1 MTTTTTQKLT
11 HYYRNI
17 AVLLALLVMFTF
29 PGNQLRVSALTV
41 KPRVKPVFA
50 IETDTA
56 RTPASLPFNSPA
68 QSTLAIPQDNFADVQ
83 WNLQSIEKYRGAS
96 GLFAAHGMLVNHHDV
111 VVAVVDSGVLTN
123 HEDLNFLPGYD
134 FIDDPD
140 VANDRDGRD
149 HDPSDPGDW
158 VSDDDIKNDHVSSG
172 CPIAKSKWHGTAIA
186 GIIGA
191 TRHNQLGIAGG
202 ANVSMVPVR
211 VTGKCGGYV
220 KDLIDGI
227 RWAAGLQVKGVADNQ
242 FPADV
247 INLSVGFPG
256 ACSNA
261 LQRAINDVVDHGAVV
276 VTAAT
281 NSAADLD
288 SEPYSPAV
296 CDNVITVAASERNG
310 SVASYSALGDAVSI
324 SAPGGTVHDGIITT
338 QNDGSEL
345 PLDGSAYGYHYGTSI
360 AAAHVS
366 AAVATMLSEDPTLTS
381 LHIQYL
387 LSQSSHPINDKRCA
401 NDKCG
406 YGSLNAERAMQLLL
420 EDTRYTETPE
430 PTSTQSTLA
439 QAQSTPTQSTQVLPT
454 QVLPNEALPTQD
466 MVAESDQ
473 VNDAGALTNNSPAI
487 AAATG
492 VSSPLVGS
500 TDTAILALLGL
511 MSFIRIRRRT

>member
-1 MTTTTTQKLT
+1 MTTQ
-11 HYYRNI
+11 H
-17 AVLLALLVMFTF
+17 
-29 PGNQLRVSALTV
+29 VSTLTV

-50 IETDTA
+50 VEFDTT
-56 RTPASLPFNSPA
+56 RTPASIPFKASA
-68 QSTLAIPQDNFADVQ
+68 QSTLTIPEDDFAEVQ

-111 VVAVVDSGVLTN
+111 IVAVVDSGVLKN
-123 HEDLNFLPGYD
+123 HEDLHFLPGYD
-134 FIDDPD
+134 FIDDPE
-140 VANDRDGRD
+140 VANDGDGRD
-149 HDPSDPGDW
+149 HDPGDPGDW
-158 VSDDDIKNDHVSSG
+158 VSDEDIKNDHVGSG

-191 TRHNQLGIAGG
+191 TRHNHLGIAGG

-261 LQRAINDVVDHGAVV
+261 LQRAINDVVDNGAVV

-288 SEPYSPAV
+288 NEPYSPAV

-338 QNDGSEL
+338 QNDGSEW
-345 PLDGSAYGYHYGTSI
+345 PLDGSAYGYHYGTSV

-387 LSQSSHPINDKRCA
+387 LSQSSQPINDSRCA
-401 NDKCG
+401 QNKCG

-420 EDTRYTETPE
+420 EESRYDETPE
-430 PTSTQSTLA
+430 LSATQPTAA
-439 QAQSTPTQSTQVLPT
+439 QLQSTQAQPAQAMSSQEMT
-454 QVLPNEALPTQD
+454 TEPDRINSGD
-466 MVAESDQ
+466 
-473 VNDAGALTNNSPAI
+473 ALTNNDSPTI

-492 VSSPLVGS
+492 VRSPLVGS
-500 TDTAILALLGL
+500 TDTAALALLGL
-511 MSFIRIRRRT
+511 LSIVRLRRRA